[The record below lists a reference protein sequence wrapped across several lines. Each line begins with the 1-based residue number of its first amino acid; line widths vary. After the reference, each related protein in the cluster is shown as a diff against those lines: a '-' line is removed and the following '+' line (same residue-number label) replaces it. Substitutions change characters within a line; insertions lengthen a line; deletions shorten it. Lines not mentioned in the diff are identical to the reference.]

1 MAKATFR
8 VRRGDQY
15 LRGPETSIMVSSSS
29 ETSDNGNDSLA
40 KKSGDTDRDTDRDTI
55 HTEKLTGDSGGDEVK
70 AMYAA
75 IPLHPPPKLLSER

>member
-40 KKSGDTDRDTDRDTI
+40 KKSGDTDRDTI